1 MENEGPVK
9 YTQGTSVRIRSREQ
23 LEAISRR
30 PKPLLKIEPSQ
41 FAFAGQ
47 VAMVKWSGLYH
58 GGGYVYQLDGVP
70 GYWHEQVLEP
80 VSGSSK

>member
-1 MENEGPVK
+1 MK
-9 YTQGTSVRIRSREQ
+9 YTQGTSIRIRSREQ
-23 LEAISRR
+23 LEELSRR
-30 PKPLLKIEPSQ
+30 PKFQLKIDPNQ
-41 FAFAGQ
+41 LAFAGQ

-80 VSGSSK
+80 VSGSGR

>member
-1 MENEGPVK
+1 MK

-23 LEAISRR
+23 LEEISRR
-30 PKPLLKIEPSQ
+30 PKLLLKIDANQ
-41 FAFAGQ
+41 LAFAGQ

-80 VSGSSK
+80 VSGSGR

>member
-1 MENEGPVK
+1 MK
-9 YTQGTSVRIRSREQ
+9 YTQGSSVRIRSREQ
-23 LEAISRR
+23 LDELSRR
-30 PKPLLKIEPSQ
+30 PNYQPKIDANQ

-70 GYWHEQVLEP
+70 GYWHERVLEP
-80 VSGSSK
+80 VSGSGK